1 MKFCHLQNFI
11 IFFKD
16 ASPQD
21 FFKRQFSLDRHY
33 RTTLSEDDIR
43 DLSVPVNNQLAI
55 AMRDREKKHGG
66 LTGKVKLQLTEHV
79 RHLITHTAKSFELIE
94 RLKNDMQNGHAS
106 NTLSIMHVLAVAT
119 KYSLLNM
126 AKNFDI
132 DQNEFEALKRRHRYK
147 ITSPQY
153 SVSQDVLNLKQPSMA
168 KADII
173 KEANQHD
180 LTHLS
185 WYDVSMF
192 YKAMHWS
199 TLTANTISNSD
210 LNHTVL
216 CFLYDDLT
224 NLNEYY
230 NKLRKD
236 PASVGVRGKYHDL
249 CECLLHWE
257 QEGWTLSLGD
267 DAVKKGDKMLVAI
280 WTSMYDHVKEK
291 NDKVTSDFELMIE
304 DEVVSTTISS
314 TYPLSDMSDSDV
326 DAKIRARKNN
336 DASDK
341 VDLAGSSGSSDDAS
355 EFSYQEEQESDDKDD
370 GGEDNERKRK
380 YKTKNNK
387 KAKKAKKS
395 EK

>member
-16 ASPQD
+16 APPQD
-21 FFKRQFSLDRHY
+21 FFKRQFLLDRHY

-43 DLSVPVNNQLAI
+43 DLSVPINNQLAI
-55 AMRDREKKHGG
+55 AMRDRETKHGG
-66 LTGKVKLQLTEHV
+66 LTGNVKLQLTEHV

-94 RLKNDMQNGHAS
+94 RLKNDMQNGHPS

-132 DQNEFEALKRRHRYK
+132 DDKEFETLKRTIRYK
-147 ITSPQY
+147 ITFPQY
-153 SVSQDVLNLKQPSMA
+153 SVSKDVLNLEQPSMERT
-168 KADII
+168 DII
-173 KEANQHD
+173 KEANRHD
-180 LTHLS
+180 LTHLT
-185 WYDVSMF
+185 WYDISMF

-216 CFLYDDLT
+216 CFLHDDLT

-249 CECLLHWE
+249 CESLLHW
-257 QEGWTLSLGD
+257 QQKGWTISLGD

-291 NDKVTSDFELMIE
+291 NDKVASDFELMIE

-336 DASDK
+336 NASNQD
-341 VDLAGSSGSSDDAS
+341 DMDGSSVSSDDS
-355 EFSYQEEQESDDKDD
+355 NDPEFEEGQNQDDDD
-370 GGEDNERKRK
+370 ETPTSNKRKRNANAK
-380 YKTKNNK
+380 KVK
-387 KAKKAKKS
+387 KAKTNTG
-395 EK
+395 